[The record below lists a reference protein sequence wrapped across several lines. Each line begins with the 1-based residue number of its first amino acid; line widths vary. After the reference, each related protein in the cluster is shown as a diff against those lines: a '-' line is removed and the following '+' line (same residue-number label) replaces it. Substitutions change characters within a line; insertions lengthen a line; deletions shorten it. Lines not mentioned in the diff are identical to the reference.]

1 MGRNLSTMG
10 SYYTNCRHAEDWIFV
25 WAQQWLSFTAAENFL
40 KNLRR
45 IKNVAAGIRRNTIGS
60 ALFTR
65 FDSALLCIPRMKLR
79 RKTGSRKK
87 SFQSTKIQRWN
98 SRGHFYNSWLD
109 QQSLYGLNAH
119 RYLGWKCTVQL
130 CHSWSSSVFDD
141 AIFGGQWP
149 ATHKPYYISIII
161 DITLGYFRVHLIT

>member
-25 WAQQWLSFTAAENFL
+25 WAQQWLSFTAAENFK

-98 SRGHFYNSWLD
+98 SRGHFYNSWWD

-119 RYLGWKCTVQL
+119 RYLGWKYSALSFLVIERTCWCHFWGVSGQQL
-130 CHSWSSSVFDD
+130 VN
-141 AIFGGQWP
+141 P
-149 ATHKPYYISIII
+149 ISIII
-161 DITLGYFRVHLIT
+161 DLTLT